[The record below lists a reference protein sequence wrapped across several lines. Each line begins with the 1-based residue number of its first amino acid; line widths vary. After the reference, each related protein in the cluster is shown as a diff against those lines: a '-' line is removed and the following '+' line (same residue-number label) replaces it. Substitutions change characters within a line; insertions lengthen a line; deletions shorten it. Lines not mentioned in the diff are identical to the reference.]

1 MLPNV
6 RKNRLCEQL
15 GFNHDQPYDF
25 AVFSVSFLLSYFYRS
40 ATAENIKLENS
51 YLSSTYI
58 IVATVKTES
67 SVGTL
72 HRVSIFGSSSFLI
85 GRRLL
90 RSEKQS
96 SRILADLSQPH
107 WTHSPNFAFD
117 FKRCSTRATSFI
129 VS

>member
-1 MLPNV
+1 MRAIGFQSRSTL
-6 RKNRLCEQL
+6 RLCSIF
-15 GFNHDQPYDF
+15 GK
-25 AVFSVSFLLSYFYRS
+25 FSSSYFYRS
-40 ATAENIKLENS
+40 STAENIKLENS
-51 YLSSTYI
+51 YLSSTY

-117 FKRCSTRATSFI
+117 SKRCCTRATSF
-129 VS
+129 VVL